1 MKEPKDTLDILIGEL
16 DKQQPKH
23 SIWYY
28 FLDGKLVKQKK
39 PCIAGDVVHIKRW
52 DGAYR
57 VLEATVGGF
66 QVRKN
71 GECVT
76 LPWSEFRCNYGKGKS
91 ITAEFK
97 RELRSIVHH
106 NYDILAT
113 ATRSQ
118 ALADRMIRQL
128 RDCYK
133 P

>member
-1 MKEPKDTLDILIGEL
+1 MKKPIDILISEL
-16 DKQQPKH
+16 DAKQPKH

-28 FLDGKLVKQKK
+28 QLDGKLVKKKK

-57 VLEATVGGF
+57 VTEATVVGF

-71 GECVT
+71 GEYVT
-76 LPWSEFRCNYGKGKS
+76 LPWDEFRCNYGKGKS

-97 RELRSIVHH
+97 RELRSIMHH
-106 NYDILAT
+106 NRDILAT
-113 ATRSQ
+113 ASRSQ
-118 ALADRMIRQL
+118 ALADSMIRQL